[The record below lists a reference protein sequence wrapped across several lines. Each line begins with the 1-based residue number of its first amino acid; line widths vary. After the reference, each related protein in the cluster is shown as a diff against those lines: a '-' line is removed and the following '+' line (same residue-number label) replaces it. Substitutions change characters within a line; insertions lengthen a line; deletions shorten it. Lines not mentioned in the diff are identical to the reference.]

1 MMAAASDGSRA
12 ERPPHAAKRRA
23 DPAVQ
28 AGPPAWDAP
37 PMSVIAVVAIVAGAV
52 ALGALAVWLVR
63 RGGRAA
69 DLTIVTPKGSTE
81 LDPSGAVRSVQAAD
95 ITLPVEDVDAIWTP
109 MHLERLARTYW
120 RFLSRVTLGLIQI
133 DYTPAER
140 FVVFISR
147 PAVLL
152 SFRAPEYEMD
162 ARRGI
167 VRWRIESG
175 VLVSRRGKDGDGYLQ
190 IDVRRGDVGD
200 DGRVTVHVEV
210 EVANFYP
217 SIASGISGRVY
228 KLTQSWVHVL
238 ITHGFL
244 RSLARLDL
252 AESKV
257 GRFAATSEAS
267 SRFEDVPDPPQQND
281 EAPQPAARD

>member
-1 MMAAASDGSRA
+1 
-12 ERPPHAAKRRA
+12 
-23 DPAVQ
+23 
-28 AGPPAWDAP
+28 
-37 PMSVIAVVAIVAGAV
+37 MSVIAVVAIVAGGAALV
-52 ALGALAVWLVR
+52 ALTVGLVR
-63 RGGRAA
+63 RPGRVA
-69 DLTIVTPKGSTE
+69 DATIVTPKGSTK

-95 ITLPVEDVDAIWTP
+95 LTMLPEDLEAIWTP

-120 RFLSRVTLGLIQI
+120 RFLTRVTLGLIRV

-152 SFRAPEYEMD
+152 RFHAPEYAMD
-162 ARRGI
+162 AQRGI

-175 VLVSRRGKDGDGYLQ
+175 VLVSRRGGRGKGYLQ
-190 IDVRRGDVGD
+190 IDVRRGDDPG
-200 DGRVTVHVEV
+200 DGRSTLHVEV

-217 SIASGISGRVY
+217 AIASGISRRVY
-228 KLTQSWVHVL
+228 QLTQAWVHVL

-257 GRFAATSEAS
+257 GRFAATSQVPA
-267 SRFEDVPDPPQQND
+267 RFEDVPDPPHED
-281 EAPQPAARD
+281 DGAAQPAASD

>member
-1 MMAAASDGSRA
+1 
-12 ERPPHAAKRRA
+12 
-23 DPAVQ
+23 
-28 AGPPAWDAP
+28 
-37 PMSVIAVVAIVAGAV
+37 MSVIAVVAIVAGGV
-52 ALGALAVWLVR
+52 ALVVLAVWLAR
-63 RGGRAA
+63 RRARVA
-69 DLTIVTPKGSTE
+69 DATIVTPTGSTV
-81 LDPSGAVRSVQAAD
+81 LDASGALRSVQAAD
-95 ITLPVEDVDAIWTP
+95 ITLPADDLEAIWTP

-120 RFLSRVTLGLIQI
+120 RFLRRVTLGLIQV

-175 VLVSRRGKDGDGYLQ
+175 ILVSRRGKAGDGYLQ
-190 IDVRRGDVGD
+190 IDVRRGEPTP

-210 EVANFYP
+210 EVANYYP

-257 GRFAATSEAS
+257 GRFAATSGVSAS
-267 SRFEDVPDPPQQND
+267 FDDVPDPPLDD
-281 EAPQPAARD
+281 EGVHETAGTE

>member
-1 MMAAASDGSRA
+1 
-12 ERPPHAAKRRA
+12 
-23 DPAVQ
+23 
-28 AGPPAWDAP
+28 
-37 PMSVIAVVAIVAGAV
+37 MSVIAVVAIVAGGV
-52 ALGALAVWLVR
+52 ALVALAVWLAR
-63 RGGRAA
+63 RPARLA
-69 DLTIVTPKGSTE
+69 DVTIVTPRELIE

-95 ITLPVEDVDAIWTP
+95 ITMPAEDLEAIWTP

-120 RFLSRVTLGLIQI
+120 RFLSRVTLGLIRV
-133 DYTPAER
+133 DYTPTER

-152 SFRAPEYEMD
+152 RFRAPEYEMD

-175 VLVSRRGKDGDGYLQ
+175 LLVSRRGKGGEGHLQ
-190 IDVRRGDVGD
+190 IDVRRGERTEDA
-200 DGRVTVHVEV
+200 RATMHVEV
-210 EVANFYP
+210 EVASFYP
-217 SIASGISGRVY
+217 SIATGISRRVY
-228 KLTQSWVHVL
+228 KLTQSWIHVL

-257 GRFAATSEAS
+257 GRFAATSAAS
-267 SRFEDVPDPPQQND
+267 ASFEDVPDPPHDDD
-281 EAPQPAARD
+281 ELRQPAGTE

>member
-1 MMAAASDGSRA
+1 
-12 ERPPHAAKRRA
+12 
-23 DPAVQ
+23 
-28 AGPPAWDAP
+28 
-37 PMSVIAVVAIVAGAV
+37 MSVIAVVAIVAGV
-52 ALGALAVWLVR
+52 VVVGAAAVWLVR
-63 RGGRAA
+63 RPGRVAEA
-69 DLTIVTPKGSTE
+69 TIVTPKESTE

-95 ITLPVEDVDAIWTP
+95 ITMSAADLEAIWTP

-120 RFLSRVTLGLIQI
+120 RFLSRVTLGLIHV

-190 IDVRRGDVGD
+190 IDVRRGEAAGD
-200 DGRVTVHVEV
+200 ERVTVHVEI

-217 SIASGISGRVY
+217 SIASGIGRRVY
-228 KLTQSWVHVL
+228 QLTQSWVHVL
-238 ITHGFL
+238 ITHSFL

-267 SRFEDVPDPPQQND
+267 ASFEDVPDPPRGD
-281 EAPQPAARD
+281 DRAAQPTATD

>member
-1 MMAAASDGSRA
+1 
-12 ERPPHAAKRRA
+12 
-23 DPAVQ
+23 
-28 AGPPAWDAP
+28 
-37 PMSVIAVVAIVAGAV
+37 MSVIAVVAIVAGGVAV
-52 ALGALAVWLVR
+52 LALAVWLAR
-63 RGGRAA
+63 RPARVAEV
-69 DLTIVTPKGSTE
+69 TIVTPRESTE

-95 ITLPVEDVDAIWTP
+95 ITMPAGDLEAIWTP

-120 RFLSRVTLGLIQI
+120 RFLSRVTLGLIRV

-152 SFRAPEYEMD
+152 RFRAPEYEMD

-175 VLVSRRGKDGDGYLQ
+175 ALVSRRGKGGDGHLQ
-190 IDVRRGDVGD
+190 IDVRRGEPTA
-200 DGRVTVHVEV
+200 DGRATMHVEV
-210 EVANFYP
+210 EVASFYP
-217 SIASGISGRVY
+217 SIATGISRRVY
-228 KLTQSWVHVL
+228 RLTQSWIHVL

-257 GRFAATSEAS
+257 GRFAATSSAS
-267 SRFEDVPDPPQQND
+267 ASFEDVPDPPHED
-281 EAPQPAARD
+281 DVRQPAGTE

>member
-1 MMAAASDGSRA
+1 
-12 ERPPHAAKRRA
+12 
-23 DPAVQ
+23 
-28 AGPPAWDAP
+28 
-37 PMSVIAVVAIVAGAV
+37 MSVIAVVAVVVGGV

-63 RGGRAA
+63 RPGRVA

-81 LDPSGAVRSVQAAD
+81 LDPSGAVRSIQAAD
-95 ITLPVEDVDAIWTP
+95 ITLRADDLEAIWTP

-120 RFLSRVTLGLIQI
+120 RFLSRVTLGLIRVE
-133 DYTPAER
+133 YTPAER
-140 FVVFISR
+140 FIVFISR

-152 SFRAPEYEMD
+152 RFRAPEYEMD

-175 VLVSRRGKDGDGYLQ
+175 VLVSRRGKGGDGYLQ
-190 IDVRRGDVGD
+190 IDVRRGHDAP
-200 DGRVTVHVEV
+200 DGRATVHVEI

-217 SIASGISGRVY
+217 SIASGISRRVY

-238 ITHGFL
+238 ITHRFL

-257 GRFAATSEAS
+257 GHFAATSEAS
-267 SRFEDVPDPPQQND
+267 ASFEDVPDPPHED
-281 EAPQPAARD
+281 DGAPQPAARD

>member
-1 MMAAASDGSRA
+1 MSENAVAGGL
-12 ERPPHAAKRRA
+12 
-23 DPAVQ
+23 AVQ
-28 AGPPAWDAP
+28 ASPPAWDAP
-37 PMSVIAVVAIVAGAV
+37 PMSVIAVVAVVVGGV

-63 RGGRAA
+63 RPGRVA

-95 ITLPVEDVDAIWTP
+95 ITLRADDLEAIWTP

-120 RFLSRVTLGLIQI
+120 RFLSRVTLGLIRVE
-133 DYTPAER
+133 YTPAER

-152 SFRAPEYEMD
+152 RFRAPEYEMD

-175 VLVSRRGKDGDGYLQ
+175 VLVSRRGKGGDGYLQ
-190 IDVRRGDVGD
+190 IDVRRGDD
-200 DGRVTVHVEV
+200 APDGRATVHVEI

-217 SIASGISGRVY
+217 SIASGISRRVY

-238 ITHGFL
+238 ITHRFL

-257 GRFAATSEAS
+257 GHFAATSEAS
-267 SRFEDVPDPPQQND
+267 ASFEDVPDPPHED
-281 EAPQPAARD
+281 DGAPQPAARD

>member
-1 MMAAASDGSRA
+1 
-12 ERPPHAAKRRA
+12 
-23 DPAVQ
+23 
-28 AGPPAWDAP
+28 
-37 PMSVIAVVAIVAGAV
+37 MSVIAVVAIVVGAT
-52 ALGALAVWLVR
+52 AAGALAVWLVR
-63 RGGRAA
+63 RTGRVA
-69 DLTIVTPKGSTE
+69 DTTIVTPKGSTE

-95 ITLPVEDVDAIWTP
+95 ITMPAADLEAIWTP

-120 RFLSRVTLGLIQI
+120 RFLSRVTLGLIRV

-152 SFRAPEYEMD
+152 RFRAPEYEMD

-175 VLVSRRGKDGDGYLQ
+175 VLVSRRGEDGEGYLQ
-190 IDVRRGDVGD
+190 IDVRRGKDAG
-200 DGRVTVHVEV
+200 DGRGTVHVEI

-217 SIASGISGRVY
+217 SIASGIGRRVY

-238 ITHGFL
+238 ITHSFL

-267 SRFEDVPDPPQQND
+267 ASFEDVPDPPHEDNG
-281 EAPQPAARD
+281 APEPAVRD